1 MVLTTTC
8 LKKYIFFRCFEM
20 FNFDLT
26 KIFGISGYLCAFEFI
41 CSHIENNSEVE
52 KRAHPSKN
60 NFFAKLR

>member
-1 MVLTTTC
+1 
-8 LKKYIFFRCFEM
+8 M

-52 KRAHPSKN
+52 KRAHPSEN